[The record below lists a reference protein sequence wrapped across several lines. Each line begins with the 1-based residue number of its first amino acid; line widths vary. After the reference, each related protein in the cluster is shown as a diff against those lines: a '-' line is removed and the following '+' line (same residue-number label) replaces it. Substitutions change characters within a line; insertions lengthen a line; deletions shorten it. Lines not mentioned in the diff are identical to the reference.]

1 MSLALAAEM
10 LNSVPPSPASGDATT
25 LQLVPLK
32 CSMSWLVLLLPTAQ
46 ASVGEITVTELNTP
60 PSVSVGV
67 AWTVQVLPLKNSTR
81 GVETPLLTVSPTAKT
96 SLLDEAATPLRTPVL
111 SAGTVAADQV
121 VPLKVS
127 IRAPLSPLARVPE
140 PTATTS
146 VGEIAATAAGVKP
159 ETLVTS
165 LEAAVRSWRDSS

>member
-1 MSLALAAEM
+1 MS
-10 LNSVPPSPASGDATT
+10 SP
-25 LQLVPLK
+25 
-32 CSMSWLVLLLPTAQ
+32 LLL
-46 ASVGEITVTELNTP
+46 TV
-60 PSVSVGV
+60 
-67 AWTVQVLPLKNSTR
+67 
-81 GVETPLLTVSPTAKT
+81 TVSPTAKT

-127 IRAPLSPLARVPE
+127 IRAPVSPLARVPE

-159 ETLVTS
+159 ETLVTAWKP
-165 LEAAVRSWRDSS
+165 LRSWRDSS

>member
-1 MSLALAAEM
+1 
-10 LNSVPPSPASGDATT
+10 
-25 LQLVPLK
+25 
-32 CSMSWLVLLLPTAQ
+32 MSWLPSLLPTAQ
-46 ASVGEITVTELNTP
+46 TSVGETTATELNTP
-60 PSVSVGV
+60 PPASVGV
-67 AWTVQVLPLKNSTR
+67 AWTVQVLPLKNSTS
-81 GVETPLLTVSPTAKT
+81 GVATPLLLTVSPTAKT

-165 LEAAVRSWRDSS
+165 WKPCEELARFELIESRGHRGPEST